1 MAVPVVR
8 PVSSLVIAWLSAP
21 ASISTAVV
29 LSQVDSDGFVL
40 HSNHTVVAFPLG
52 ETVPLSVAPARPTEA
67 AGNVVTV
74 ATALGTK
81 FLISPRLTPLPFL
94 AATR

>member
-1 MAVPVVR
+1 MVVPVVR
-8 PVSSLVIAWLSAP
+8 PVSSLVTAWLSAP
-21 ASISTAVV
+21 ASISSAVV

-52 ETVPLSVAPARPTEA
+52 DTVPLSVAPVRPTDA
-67 AGNVVTV
+67 AGDVVTD

-81 FLISPRLTPLPFL
+81 LLISPRLTPLLFL